1 MELFTG
7 AARADINNSR
17 RGRRKCTNHYKSGA
31 INSNSWRCQTQ
42 QKKDA
47 SFTARAKLLTLARS
61 TIYSS
66 NLQKEHQ
73 FFTAA
78 KGSSFTAGETYTI

>member
-1 MELFTG
+1 MWHYIQQQLDEPLTAGEIDTLFST
-7 AARADINNSR
+7 
-17 RGRRKCTNHYKSGA
+17 SGA
-31 INSNSWRCQTQ
+31 INSTSWRCQTQ
-42 QKKDA
+42 QEKDA
-47 SFTARAKLLTLARS
+47 SFTARTKLLTLAIS